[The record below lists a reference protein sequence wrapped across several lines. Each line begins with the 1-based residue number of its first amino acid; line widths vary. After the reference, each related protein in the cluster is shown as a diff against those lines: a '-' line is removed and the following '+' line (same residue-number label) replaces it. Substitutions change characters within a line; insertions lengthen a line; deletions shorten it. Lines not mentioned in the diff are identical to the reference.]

1 MCQQGCPRPY
11 WKPSVKGMFPLKSL
25 IFLAGAY
32 TNCKMQLAI
41 PTQKNA
47 KGSLCGCVAQTSFG
61 AGTQKEWT
69 VVFLLH
75 SRSPLRRGREKRFG
89 TRGLAMKKS
98 WIKWLVIGLLAV
110 IVFVVG
116 VPIIINECYKTNSGY
131 MTMWGAADVLSY
143 YGTIL
148 GVLVAASTI
157 AVTIS
162 FTQKQ
167 IQRESVLKTET
178 EKWAKIEEIF
188 ATALDTINPIR
199 PLVEAM
205 DTGMTN
211 PTAAIMTYQKYQ
223 MRCKTAM
230 DRLIAFLGGADY
242 PKVKKLIYS
251 VNRST
256 EEFSQICDKE
266 IAIYNSLQNFS
277 ARKTAEDTLK
287 MDAEHPNYFP
297 NDTLLSCQKI
307 IDETD
312 GVTIDTLSKS
322 IAAANQELVSAY
334 ETTYRNL
341 LQLKCQI
348 FETIS
353 IEIQEK
359 ADHILRFGKTK

>member
-1 MCQQGCPRPY
+1 
-11 WKPSVKGMFPLKSL
+11 
-25 IFLAGAY
+25 
-32 TNCKMQLAI
+32 
-41 PTQKNA
+41 
-47 KGSLCGCVAQTSFG
+47 
-61 AGTQKEWT
+61 
-69 VVFLLH
+69 
-75 SRSPLRRGREKRFG
+75 
-89 TRGLAMKKS
+89 MKKS
-98 WIKWLVIGLLAV
+98 QIKWVIIGLVAV
-110 IVFVVG
+110 IIFVIG
-116 VPIIINECYKTNSGY
+116 VPIIINECYKINSGY
-131 MTMWGAADVLSY
+131 MTMWSAADVLSY

-148 GVLVAASTI
+148 GVLVAAATI
-157 AVTIS
+157 TVTIS

-178 EKWAKIEEIF
+178 EKWAKIAEIF

-223 MRCKTAM
+223 MCCKTAM

-242 PKVKKLIYS
+242 PKVKKLIDS

-266 IAIYNSLQNFS
+266 IAIYKSLQNFS

-287 MDAEHPNYFP
+287 MDAEHPNYFSD
-297 NDTLLSCQKI
+297 DTILSCQKI
-307 IDETD
+307 IDDTN
-312 GVTIDTLSKS
+312 GVPLDTLSKS

-348 FETIS
+348 FETIG

>member
-1 MCQQGCPRPY
+1 
-11 WKPSVKGMFPLKSL
+11 
-25 IFLAGAY
+25 
-32 TNCKMQLAI
+32 
-41 PTQKNA
+41 
-47 KGSLCGCVAQTSFG
+47 
-61 AGTQKEWT
+61 
-69 VVFLLH
+69 
-75 SRSPLRRGREKRFG
+75 
-89 TRGLAMKKS
+89 MKKS
-98 WIKWLVIGLLAV
+98 WIKWFVIGLLAV

-116 VPIIINECYKTNSGY
+116 IPIIINECYKTNSGY

-148 GVLVAASTI
+148 GVLVAAATI
-157 AVTIS
+157 VVTIS

-199 PLVEAM
+199 PLFETM
-205 DTGMTN
+205 DVGMTN

-230 DRLIAFLGGADY
+230 DRLTAFLGGADY
-242 PKVKKLIYS
+242 PKVKELIDS
-251 VNRST
+251 VNKST

-266 IAIYNSLQNFS
+266 IAIYKSLQNFS

-287 MDAEHPNYFP
+287 MEAECPHSFP
-297 NDTLLSCQKI
+297 SDTLLFCHEI
-307 IDETD
+307 IDKSVGITL
-312 GVTIDTLSKS
+312 DTLNES

-341 LQLKCQI
+341 LQLKRQI
-348 FETIS
+348 FETIG
-353 IEIQEK
+353 IETQEK
-359 ADHILRFGKTK
+359 ADHILRFGTTK